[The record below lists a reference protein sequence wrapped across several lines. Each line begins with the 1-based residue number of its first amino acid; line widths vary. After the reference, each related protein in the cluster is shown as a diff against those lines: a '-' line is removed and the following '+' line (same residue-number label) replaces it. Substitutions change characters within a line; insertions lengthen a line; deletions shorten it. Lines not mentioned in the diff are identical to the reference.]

1 MTDGTDPSA
10 SPPAAPTTGHAAT
23 ATVPTETP
31 GRYIAQLC
39 KHFAHR
45 VPTEYDPPTF
55 EATRGRIEF
64 PESGVCTLRAAPGVL
79 ELALTARDEASLHRL
94 QDVVATHL
102 ARFAWREPPTVT
114 WD

>member
-1 MTDGTDPSA
+1 MAMSQQTPHTTRA
-10 SPPAAPTTGHAAT
+10 S
-23 ATVPTETP
+23 VPTETP

-45 VPTEYDPPTF
+45 IPTEYDPPTF

-64 PESGVCTLRAAPGVL
+64 PDAGTCTLRAAPGSL
-79 ELALTARDEASLHRL
+79 DMELRAQDDETLRRL

-102 ARFAWREPPTVT
+102 VRFAWREPPTVT
-114 WD
+114 WS

>member
-1 MTDGTDPSA
+1 MTEHTARA
-10 SPPAAPTTGHAAT
+10 S
-23 ATVPTETP
+23 VPTETP

-45 VPTEYDPPTF
+45 IPTEYDPPTF

-64 PESGVCTLRAAPGVL
+64 PEVGVCTLRAEPGSL
-79 ELALTARDEASLHRL
+79 ELEIGAADEESLRRL
-94 QDVVATHL
+94 EDVVVRHL

-114 WD
+114 WR

>member
-1 MTDGTDPSA
+1 MSQ
-10 SPPAAPTTGHAAT
+10 PTAR

-45 VPTEYDPPTF
+45 IPAEYDPPTF

-64 PESGVCTLRAAPGVL
+64 PDAGVCTLGATPGAL
-79 ELALTARDEASLHRL
+79 EMQLTAKDEESLHRL
-94 QDVVATHL
+94 EDVVARHL
-102 ARFAWREPPTVT
+102 ARFAWREPPVVE
-114 WD
+114 WR